1 MKDGE
6 NMSELTI
13 QGIVCAMLSGGVG
26 IMLAMIVHIA
36 AHTFRRAP

>member
-1 MKDGE
+1 
-6 NMSELTI
+6 MSELTI

-36 AHTFRRAP
+36 AHSFGRSPQ